1 MSASELREL
10 SEAEL
15 DKRLQDARQELFN
28 LRLQRASGKLLNPAR
43 VALARRT
50 VARLLTVM
58 RERNSAGEMAG
69 GGRAS
74 WRRP

>member
-28 LRLQRASGKLLNPAR
+28 LRLQRASGKLSNPAR

-58 RERNSAGEMAG
+58 RERNTAGEMAG
-69 GGRAS
+69 GGRA
-74 WRRP
+74 

>member
-1 MSASELREL
+1 MSVSELRDL

-43 VALARRT
+43 VATVRRS
-50 VARLLTVM
+50 VAQVLTVM
-58 RERNSAGEMAG
+58 RERGAG
-69 GGRAS
+69 GGAR
-74 WRRP
+74 